1 MTTTKL
7 FMHMTKVLYQARLK
21 ITASVRLPPPCSTTV
36 LIIALAH
43 FSLTEQRSGRAASHL
58 I

>member
-1 MTTTKL
+1 
-7 FMHMTKVLYQARLK
+7 MHITKVLYPTHFK
-21 ITASVRLPPPCSTTV
+21 ITASVRSPVQYLPPPCWTTV

>member
-1 MTTTKL
+1 MPMTE
-7 FMHMTKVLYQARLK
+7 VLQQAHLE
-21 ITASVRLPPPCSTTV
+21 ITASVRSPVQYLPPPRSTTV
-36 LIIALAH
+36 LIIAVAH